1 MHTHSHTPIHTPAQC
16 KCTNYAQVV
25 VHSSYTCI
33 KLECSLPVW
42 VHGWF
47 PHEYSHSHYAGDV
60 DLASI
65 HREVVL
71 QWRILLVQT
80 RQDVE
85 STPQNK
91 IAVLHSTNA
100 ITGPDTRRAICAKYI
115 CMGDAE
121 TARSSAFLWWSYQNE
136 HFAGVTVGQ
145 QDIDSVTS
153 TPSCSW
159 SHPTVWIFTRWSH
172 QSWCTPLRSYR
183 KIHINPLLI
192 GDSLDDGVWTIQS
205 LLEEFDPHWI
215 ASRYSSR

>member
-1 MHTHSHTPIHTPAQC
+1 MPGPTTLNTDRKPRSWAYLNPSGRVITDLCLGDSLQLNENYSTPEWFVHTYVIV
-16 KCTNYAQVV
+16 K
-25 VHSSYTCI
+25 
-33 KLECSLPVW
+33 

-121 TARSSAFLWWSYQNE
+121 TARSSAFL
-136 HFAGVTVGQ
+136 
-145 QDIDSVTS
+145 
-153 TPSCSW
+153 
-159 SHPTVWIFTRWSH
+159 
-172 QSWCTPLRSYR
+172 
-183 KIHINPLLI
+183 
-192 GDSLDDGVWTIQS
+192 
-205 LLEEFDPHWI
+205 
-215 ASRYSSR
+215 